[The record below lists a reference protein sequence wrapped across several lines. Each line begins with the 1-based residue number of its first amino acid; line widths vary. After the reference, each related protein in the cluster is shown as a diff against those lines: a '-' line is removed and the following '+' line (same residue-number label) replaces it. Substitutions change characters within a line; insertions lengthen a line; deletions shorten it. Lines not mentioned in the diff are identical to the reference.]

1 MHVRATAQVT
11 LAFVIVA
18 SSAALGRAQSSNSA
32 AVGKDSAQSAA
43 DPRAAQPERPTVATH
58 AGTVAPGWV
67 EIETGVER
75 DDFHGARVLLTP
87 TVLKFGIVP
96 RVQLEVAGSFQH
108 QSGTLPDYSGIGDVS
123 AALKWRVLE
132 HAPVLGDFAL
142 QPSLK
147 LPSGSA
153 SNGTG
158 TGTTD
163 VGLLLISS
171 HDWGDY
177 ALDVNVGYVRR
188 SGDGT
193 VSPKDAT
200 LWTVSSGGPIHESLG
215 WVVELFGYPRTT
227 GPVGVDGTVALLTG
241 PTYTLERWLVLD
253 AGAIVPLTGPQ
264 PHAWYAGLTW
274 NIGKL

>member
-1 MHVRATAQVT
+1 MRAREIAWAAVVLAAIASGATA
-11 LAFVIVA
+11 
-18 SSAALGRAQSSNSA
+18 GRAQGANSA
-32 AVGKDSAQSAA
+32 AVGKDSAQSAD
-43 DPRAAQPERPTVATH
+43 DPHAAQPERPTVATH

-67 EIETGVER
+67 EIEAGVEH
-75 DDFHGARVLLTP
+75 DDLDGAHTLLTP
-87 TVLKFGIVP
+87 TVVKFGIAT
-96 RVQLEVAGSFQH
+96 RVQLEVAGTFQH
-108 QSGTLPDYSGIGDVS
+108 HSGTIPDYSGIGDVS
-123 AALKWRVLE
+123 AALKWRALE
-132 HAPVLGDFAL
+132 HAPVLGNFAL

-153 SNGTG
+153 SHGTG

-177 ALDVNVGYVRR
+177 ALDINVGYTRR

-193 VSPKDAT
+193 VAPKDAT
-200 LWTVSSGGPIHESLG
+200 LWTVSSGGPIYRSLG
-215 WVVELFGYPRTT
+215 WVVELFGNPRTT

-241 PTYTLERWLVLD
+241 PTYTLEKWLVLD

-264 PHAWYAGLTW
+264 PHALYGGLTW

>member
-1 MHVRATAQVT
+1 MRARTIAWAAIVLVA
-11 LAFVIVA
+11 LASVA
-18 SSAALGRAQSSNSA
+18 REGRAQ
-32 AVGKDSAQSAA
+32 GTDSATAA
-43 DPRAAQPERPTVATH
+43 EDPHAAQPERPTVATH

-67 EIETGVER
+67 EIEAGVER
-75 DDFHGARVLLTP
+75 DHLDGAHTLLTP

-96 RVQLEVAGSFQH
+96 RVQLELAGSFQH
-108 QSGTLPDYSGIGDVS
+108 LSGTIPDYSGIGDVS
-123 AALKWRVLE
+123 AALKWRALE

-153 SNGTG
+153 SRGTG

-171 HDWGDY
+171 HDWGGY
-177 ALDVNVGYVRR
+177 ALDINAGYTRR

-193 VSPKDAT
+193 VAPKDAT
-200 LWTVSSGGPIHESLG
+200 LWTVSGGGPVYKSLG
-215 WVVELFGYPRTT
+215 WVVEFFGFPRTT
-227 GPVGVDGTVALLTG
+227 GPAGENGTAALLTG
-241 PTYTLERWLVLD
+241 PMYTVAKWLVLD
-253 AGAIVPLTGPQ
+253 TGVIVPLAGPQ
-264 PHAWYAGLTW
+264 PHALYAGLTW

>member
-1 MHVRATAQVT
+1 MRASTIGWAAIVVV
-11 LAFVIVA
+11 AVA
-18 SSAALGRAQSSNSA
+18 SIVREGRAQSSDSA
-32 AVGKDSAQSAA
+32 AAAQ
-43 DPRAAQPERPTVATH
+43 DPHAAQPERPTVATH

-67 EIETGVER
+67 EIEAGVES
-75 DDFHGARVLLTP
+75 DHLEGAHALLTP

-96 RVQLEVAGSFQH
+96 RVQLELAGSFQH
-108 QSGTLPDYSGIGDVS
+108 LSGTNPRHSGIGDVG
-123 AALKWRVLE
+123 AALKWRALE

-153 SNGTG
+153 SRGTG

-171 HDWGDY
+171 HDWGGY
-177 ALDVNVGYVRR
+177 ALDVNAGYTRR

-193 VSPKDAT
+193 VAPKDAT
-200 LWTVSSGGPIHESLG
+200 LWTVSGGGPVYESLG
-215 WVVELFGYPRTT
+215 WVVEFFGFPRTT
-227 GPVGVDGTVALLTG
+227 GPAGENGTAALLTG
-241 PTYTLERWLVLD
+241 PTFEVAKWLVLD
-253 AGAIVPLTGPQ
+253 AGAIVPLAGPQ
-264 PHAWYAGLTW
+264 PHALYAGLTW